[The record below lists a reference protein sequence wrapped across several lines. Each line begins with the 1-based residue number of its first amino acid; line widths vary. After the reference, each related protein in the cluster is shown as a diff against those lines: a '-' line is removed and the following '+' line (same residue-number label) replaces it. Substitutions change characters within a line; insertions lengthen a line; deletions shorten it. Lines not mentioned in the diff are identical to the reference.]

1 METMGVIRTCYCA
14 RPAQLLLRN
23 VENAD
28 SKPWESQSVDTS
40 EPIVPISQTLYTRL
54 RTLLTQM
61 CVQDAPDLLH
71 SSGSSAVSDPCSH
84 ALSILVLHIVQL
96 PAPAPI
102 SARRDAEFV
111 QRRHLHAPVELLQQ
125 VMVYVL
131 RVLRMD
137 DRMLLC
143 EESGAVLV
151 FPDVDQPGIQRIAE
165 RIFSSI
171 SLLQGETL
179 VPPLTRETRIVLGY
193 GYYPL
198 KGKERAACLTDP
210 TDAAWLSLHHQ
221 LGNAA
226 YQLILRPALYAQ
238 PYIALPATL
247 PERLKSL
254 LPCSLARKLR
264 CVPLGR
270 EHHSMTVALLDPTN
284 DSIIDQLRQITGCT
298 IYPVLCIEEE
308 LNHLLNAGW

>member
-1 METMGVIRTCYCA
+1 METMEVIRTCYCA
-14 RPAQLLLRN
+14 RPEQLLLRN
-23 VENAD
+23 MENVD
-28 SKPWESQSVDTS
+28 VKPWESQSVDTP
-40 EPIVPISQTLYTRL
+40 ELIVPISQTLYTRL
-54 RTLLTQM
+54 RALLTQM
-61 CVQDAPDLLH
+61 CVQDVPGLLH
-71 SSGSSAVSDPCSH
+71 SSGPSAVSDPCDH
-84 ALSILVLHIVQL
+84 AFSILVLHIVQL

-102 SARRDAEFV
+102 PARRDADFV
-111 QRRHLHAPVELLQQ
+111 RRRHLHAPVELLQQ

-137 DRMLLC
+137 DRMALC

-165 RIFSSI
+165 RVFSSI

-179 VPPLTRETRIVLGY
+179 VPPLTRETHIVLGY

-198 KGKERAACLTDP
+198 KAKERAACLVHP
-210 TDAAWLSLHHQ
+210 TDSAWLSLHHQ

-226 YQLILRPALYAQ
+226 HQLILRPALYAQ

-264 CVPLGR
+264 CAPLGR
-270 EHHSMTVALLDPTN
+270 EHHCMTVALLDPTN

-298 IYPVLCIEEE
+298 IYTVLCVEEE
-308 LNHLLNAGW
+308 LNHLLTVGW